1 MKKHADITII
11 LDRSGSMDLIKSA
24 TIEGFNK
31 FLQAHK
37 SEGTN
42 VKISLVK
49 FNHEYNLAFEE
60 KKIKNKYF
68 LNESNFIPNG
78 STALL
83 DAIGKTIE
91 SVDKRIEKHTV
102 EPRVIIAIITDGHEN
117 DSRFFNQSDIKKS
130 VKKRINKHYWNFV
143 YLGANQDAIFEGKRL
158 GISSDYSHNFKASK
172 VGVKRAFNTVTKQS
186 IALSKENL

>member
-1 MKKHADITII
+1 MKKHTDITII
-11 LDRSGSMDLIKSA
+11 LDRSGSMNLIKPA

-49 FNHEYNLAFEE
+49 FNHEYDLAFEE

-68 LNESNFIPNG
+68 LNDTNFTPRG

-91 SVDKRIEKHTV
+91 SVDKRIAKYTI
-102 EPRVIIAIITDGHEN
+102 EPRIIIAIITDGYEN
-117 DSRFFNQSDIKKS
+117 DSKTFNQSDINKS
-130 VKKRINKHYWNFV
+130 VKKRINKHNWSFV
-143 YLGANQDAIFEGKRL
+143 YLGANQDAILEGKRL

-172 VGVKRAFNTVTKQS
+172 VGVKKAFSTVIKQS

>member
-1 MKKHADITII
+1 MKKHTDITII
-11 LDRSGSMDLIKSA
+11 LDRSGSMNLIKPA

-49 FNHEYNLAFEE
+49 FNHEYDLAFEE

-68 LNESNFIPNG
+68 LNDTNFIPHG

-91 SVDKRIEKHTV
+91 SVDKRIAKYTI
-102 EPRVIIAIITDGHEN
+102 EPRIIIAIITDGYEN
-117 DSRFFNQSDIKKS
+117 DSKTFNQSDINKS
-130 VKKRINKHYWNFV
+130 VKKRINKHNWSFV
-143 YLGANQDAIFEGKRL
+143 YLGANQDAILEGKRL

-172 VGVKRAFNTVTKQS
+172 VGVKKAFNTVIKQS